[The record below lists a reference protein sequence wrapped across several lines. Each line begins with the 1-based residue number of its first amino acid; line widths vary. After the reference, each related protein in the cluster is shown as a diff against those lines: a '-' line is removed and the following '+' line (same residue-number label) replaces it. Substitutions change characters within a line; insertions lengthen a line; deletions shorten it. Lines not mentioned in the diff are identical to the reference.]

1 MVRAAGNGAVS
12 PNLTWETHC
21 VAVNVRVVKRLSVA
35 GTLIFAAAVALVA
48 CEGGAANA
56 PPFDTGSAA
65 PPGGPFAASSSTT
78 LTLTPG
84 AGPTTV
90 PLPAGGGFSGTVTFP
105 APTAP
110 VTATLTFTI
119 QNFAPVSDGI
129 PAAST
134 VRIPQSMR
142 AIQALP
148 AHSTLL
154 YVGVTSNVDLTLPSG
169 LSFAITVPSRLIVP
183 GNSYYIVYY
192 DRLLNDWI
200 VYAGPASVNGN
211 TVTFTANGGP
221 ITLKANVRSW
231 FALITT
237 TVPIPTP
244 SATPVPGALNVS
256 PNPIAVNGLGSNNAR
271 TVTVSENPYAPPRQF
286 GESDTC
292 SPASGT
298 IATITTSNPQGPS
311 ATYTVTGIKGG
322 SCDATFTDAFSQSVT
337 AHVVVTAGGFT
348 INGHQRE

>member
-1 MVRAAGNGAVS
+1 MNR
-12 PNLTWETHC
+12 
-21 VAVNVRVVKRLSVA
+21 VAVNERSVQRLSIAATV
-35 GTLIFAAAVALVA
+35 IFAAAVALVA

-84 AGPTTV
+84 AAPTTL
-90 PLPAGGGFSGTVTFP
+90 PLPSGGGFSGTVTFP
-105 APTAP
+105 APAAA

-119 QNFAPVSDGI
+119 QNFAPLSDGI

-134 VRIPQSMR
+134 ARVPQGVR
-142 AIQALP
+142 ATQALP
-148 AHSTLL
+148 AHTTLL
-154 YVGVTSNVDLTLPSG
+154 YVGVTSNGDVTLPSG
-169 LSFAITVPSRLIVP
+169 LSFSVTVPSRLLVP
-183 GNSYYIVYY
+183 GNSYYIVYF

-211 TVTFTANGGP
+211 TVTFTANSGP
-221 ITLKANVRSW
+221 LTLKANVRSW

-256 PNPIAVNGLGSNNAR
+256 PNPVAVNGLGANNAR
-271 TVTVSENPYAPPRQF
+271 TVTVSENPYPAPRQF

-292 SPASGT
+292 SPVSGT
-298 IATITTSNPQGPS
+298 IATVVTSNPQGPS
-311 ATYTVTGIKGG
+311 ATYTVTGLKGG
-322 SCDATFTDAFSQSVT
+322 SCDATFTDAYNQST
-337 AHVVVTAGGFT
+337 IAHIVVTAGGFT
-348 INGHQRE
+348 INSRARE